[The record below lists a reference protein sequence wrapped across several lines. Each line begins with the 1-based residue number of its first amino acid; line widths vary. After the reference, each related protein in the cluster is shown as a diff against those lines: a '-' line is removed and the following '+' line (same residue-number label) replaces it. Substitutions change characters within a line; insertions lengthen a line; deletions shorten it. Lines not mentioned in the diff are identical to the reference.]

1 LNFVNSLG
9 YRNNFYKILFMAN
22 YSIKDL
28 ENFTGVKAHT
38 IRIWEKRYNVVEP
51 KRTCTNIRYYNDE
64 DLKKLLNVSILN
76 RHGYKISNIVNFSDE
91 SMSEKILNLTHSDN
105 NLESQVESLV
115 LAMIDMDE
123 ARFEKIFNTA
133 VINLGFEE
141 AILKLMYPFF
151 EKIGLLWQIGSINP
165 AQEHFVSNLLRQKL
179 IVAIDGIIEN
189 LNGKTKTF
197 VLFLPEGEHHE
208 LGLLFYHY
216 LIKKYNFKVYYLG
229 ETVPFEGLEDVCKI
243 KNVDYFVTSVITA
256 RASEEIQAYIYK
268 LSESF
273 INSTIF
279 LSGLQTTHMDF
290 EIPGNV
296 EIIDNVYSFKAI
308 LENLSE

>member
-1 LNFVNSLG
+1 
-9 YRNNFYKILFMAN
+9 MAS

-51 KRTCTNIRYYNDE
+51 KRTCTNIRYYDDD
-64 DLKKLLNVSILN
+64 DLKKLLNISILN
-76 RHGYKISNIVNFSDE
+76 RHGYKISNIVNFSEE
-91 SMSEKILNLTHSDN
+91 SMNEKILSLSQSYSDV
-105 NLESQVESLV
+105 ESQVESLV

-123 ARFEKIFNTA
+123 ARFEKIFNTS

-165 AQEHFVSNLLRQKL
+165 AQEHFVSNLLRQKI

-189 LNGKTKTF
+189 LNGKTRTF

-208 LGLLFYHY
+208 LGLIFYHY
-216 LIKKYNFKVYYLG
+216 LIRKCNHKVYYLG
-229 ETVPFEGLEDVCKI
+229 ETVPFEALEDVSRDRK
-243 KNVDYFVTSVITA
+243 VDYFVTSIITP
-256 RASEEIQAYIYK
+256 RASEEMQAYIIK
-268 LSESF
+268 LSDSF
-273 INSTIF
+273 VKSTIF
-279 LSGLQTTHMDF
+279 ISGLQTTTIDF
-290 EIPGNV
+290 ELPQNV
-296 EIIDNVYSFKAI
+296 RVIDDVYKFKEF
-308 LENLSE
+308 LESVS